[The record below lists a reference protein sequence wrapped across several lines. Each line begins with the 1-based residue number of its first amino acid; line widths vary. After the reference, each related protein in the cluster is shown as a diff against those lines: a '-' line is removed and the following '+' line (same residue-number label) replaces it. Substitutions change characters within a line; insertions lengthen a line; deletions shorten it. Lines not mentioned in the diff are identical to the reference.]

1 MQPHED
7 QFFLQNTV
15 SGEKLLIKAYSI
27 VNEGVNFY
35 KDNVDD
41 LTNVD
46 YKAIVAECMKP
57 IDTFFGRFGN
67 SIISL
72 CDGIVNAGSESA
84 VIRALSNDL
93 KEVVDKVKEV
103 GSAEMN
109 AKLTNQLNRLAE
121 LGNEINAS
129 EGIVFKYGD
138 RLMKSTGSFAAVNQI
153 LGMRF
158 QM

>member
-1 MQPHED
+1 
-7 QFFLQNTV
+7 
-15 SGEKLLIKAYSI
+15 
-27 VNEGVNFY
+27 
-35 KDNVDD
+35 
-41 LTNVD
+41 
-46 YKAIVAECMKP
+46 MKP

-72 CDGIVNAGSESA
+72 CDGMVNAGSESA

-103 GSAEMN
+103 GSVEMN
-109 AKLTNQLNRLAE
+109 TKLTNQLNRLAE